1 MNRPI
6 SILVTAVC
14 LAAIQVALPASAHG
28 GEQAASTDYAEA
40 VYLLD
45 TWIESVLDYDRL
57 PGMSIAVVHDQELVY
72 ANGFGF
78 ADVERRVKSTPGTIY
93 SICSITKLFTSIAV
107 MQLRDAGELS
117 LDEPV
122 SEYLPWFDPELLGA
136 GSQPLTLRDL
146 LRHSS
151 GLPAVPDHTV
161 WSDPE
166 LLYPSREELIE
177 RVSRLEFS
185 YPTNTSF
192 NYSNLGYS
200 LLGEV
205 VSVVS
210 GVEYREY
217 LQQNVLEPL
226 GLVATTPYLPELV
239 PGGDL
244 ATGYGRWPREGA
256 RVLITNSDARALT
269 PAQGFASTVEDLA
282 EFSKWQFRVLDEQDE
297 DVLSRQTLREM
308 QTVQWSDPDWGLGF
322 SIWHMEGRDFIGH
335 QGGCPGYKSQIV
347 LDPEE
352 KIGVVV
358 MINAT
363 DAPQFTLA
371 FRAHEILAPVV
382 RGPRDSTVE
391 GSGEWTKYT
400 GFYTADKAWSDA
412 EVLEW
417 NGSLAV
423 MWVPTEDPV
432 GSLVSL
438 RRVEGDVFRQV
449 RSDGK
454 LGKHYIFETDADGSA
469 VRMKFNNNQLRKTVR

>member
-6 SILVTAVC
+6 SILAPAVC
-14 LAAIQVALPASAHG
+14 LAAILWPAATSAQDG
-28 GEQAASTDYAEA
+28 KQPVSTNWEEA
-40 VYLLD
+40 VGLLE
-45 TWIESVLDYDRL
+45 TWIWSVLDYDRL
-57 PGMSIAVVHDQELVY
+57 PGMSIAVVHDQEIIY
-72 ANGFGF
+72 AKGFGF
-78 ADVERRVKSTPGTIY
+78 ADIEQEVKSTPGTIY
-93 SICSITKLFTSIAV
+93 SICSISKLFTSVAV

-117 LDEPV
+117 VDEPV
-122 SEYLPWFDPELLGA
+122 SEYLPRFDSELLGA
-136 GSQPLTLRDL
+136 GSQPPTLRDL

-210 GVEYREY
+210 GMEYGEY

-226 GLVATTPYLPELV
+226 GLDATSPYLPELV

-256 RVLITNSDARALT
+256 RVQITNSDARALT

-282 EFSKWQFRVLDEQDE
+282 ELAMWQFRVLDGKD
-297 DVLSRQTLREM
+297 DDILSQQTLREM
-308 QTVQWSDPDWGLGF
+308 QTVQWSEPDWGLGF
-322 SIWHMEGRDFIGH
+322 SIWHMEGRDFVGH

-352 KIGVVV
+352 KIAVVV

-371 FRAHEILAPVV
+371 FRAHEILAPVI
-382 RGPRDSTVE
+382 RGPRDGGE
-391 GSGEWTKYT
+391 ASGEWTKYT
-400 GFYTADKAWSDA
+400 GYYTADKAWSDA

-417 NGSLAV
+417 NGSLAM

-454 LGKHYIFETDADGSA
+454 LGKHYIFETDADGNA